1 MTTVGG
7 DQFLQYTLMSKNV
20 LSLEEQEL
28 YELSQLAGVVLDP
41 SVFKII
47 MDLLKMN
54 VAPQA
59 ILQVLRSISGQ
70 RPKKI
75 SSPEVSQRPNP
86 GDADRRG
93 KPRSRVPSNRK
104 PEARRWP
111 QAHNKNKS
119 TEQTYNNTEPVYI
132 RGVHNQCTT
141 SVQNQLHNNVTLLWG
156 EGKDDNSSV
165 WDI

>member
-1 MTTVGG
+1 MTTVGS
-7 DQFLQYTLMSKNV
+7 DQFLQFTLMSKNV

-86 GDADRRG
+86 GDERRG
-93 KPRSRVPSNRK
+93 KPRSRVPSNKK
-104 PEARRWP
+104 PEARQWP
-111 QAHNKNKS
+111 QAHSDNKS
-119 TEQTYNNTEPVYI
+119 TEQTYSNTRQCRERVYI
-132 RGVHNQCTT
+132 
-141 SVQNQLHNNVTLLWG
+141 TLLRKG
-156 EGKDDNSSV
+156 G
-165 WDI
+165 

>member
-1 MTTVGG
+1 
-7 DQFLQYTLMSKNV
+7 
-20 LSLEEQEL
+20 
-28 YELSQLAGVVLDP
+28 
-41 SVFKII
+41 

-86 GDADRRG
+86 GDERRG
-93 KPRSRVPSNRK
+93 KPRSRVPSNKK

-111 QAHNKNKS
+111 QAHSDNKS
-119 TEQTYNNTEPVYI
+119 TEQTYSNTRQCREQVYI
-132 RGVHNQCTT
+132 A
-141 SVQNQLHNNVTLLWG
+141 LLRKG
-156 EGKDDNSSV
+156 G
-165 WDI
+165 

>member
-1 MTTVGG
+1 
-7 DQFLQYTLMSKNV
+7 MSSFVVKWDILNNFKIIRAQLIV
-20 LSLEEQEL
+20 PYFFFYCGILISCRVLVCTDILCSLSLR
-28 YELSQLAGVVLDP
+28 
-41 SVFKII
+41 II

-86 GDADRRG
+86 GDERRG
-93 KPRSRVPSNRK
+93 KPRSRVPSNKK

-111 QAHNKNKS
+111 QAHSDNKS
-119 TEQTYNNTEPVYI
+119 TEQTYSNTRQCREQVYI
-132 RGVHNQCTT
+132 A
-141 SVQNQLHNNVTLLWG
+141 LLKKG
-156 EGKDDNSSV
+156 G
-165 WDI
+165 

>member
-1 MTTVGG
+1 
-7 DQFLQYTLMSKNV
+7 
-20 LSLEEQEL
+20 
-28 YELSQLAGVVLDP
+28 
-41 SVFKII
+41 

-86 GDADRRG
+86 GDERRG
-93 KPRSRVPSNRK
+93 KPRSRVPSNKK

-111 QAHNKNKS
+111 QAHSDNKS
-119 TEQTYNNTEPVYI
+119 TEQTYSNTRQCREQVYI
-132 RGVHNQCTT
+132 
-141 SVQNQLHNNVTLLWG
+141 TLLRRITLLVWKIHHNIWQCASVSEWLTG
-156 EGKDDNSSV
+156 RFIYIIYSSF
-165 WDI
+165 ISFMLF

>member
-1 MTTVGG
+1 MTTVGS
-7 DQFLQYTLMSKNV
+7 DQFLQFTLMSKNV

-86 GDADRRG
+86 GDERRG
-93 KPRSRVPSNRK
+93 KPRSRVPSNQR
-104 PEARRWP
+104 PGGDHRPTVITSLQNRPTVIHASVE
-111 QAHNKNKS
+111 NK
-119 TEQTYNNTEPVYI
+119 
-132 RGVHNQCTT
+132 CT
-141 SVQNQLHNNVTLLWG
+141 
-156 EGKDDNSSV
+156 
-165 WDI
+165 

>member
-1 MTTVGG
+1 MTTVGS
-7 DQFLQYTLMSKNV
+7 DQFLQFTLMSKNV

-86 GDADRRG
+86 GDERRG
-93 KPRSRVPSNRK
+93 KPRSRVPSNKK

-111 QAHNKNKS
+111 QAHSDNKS
-119 TEQTYNNTEPVYI
+119 TEQTYSNTRQCREQVYI
-132 RGVHNQCTT
+132 A
-141 SVQNQLHNNVTLLWG
+141 LLRKG
-156 EGKDDNSSV
+156 G
-165 WDI
+165 

>member
-1 MTTVGG
+1 MTTVGS
-7 DQFLQYTLMSKNV
+7 DQFLQFTLMSKNV

-86 GDADRRG
+86 GDERRG
-93 KPRSRVPSNRK
+93 KPRSRVPSNKK

-111 QAHNKNKS
+111 QAHSDNKS
-119 TEQTYNNTEPVYI
+119 TEQTYSNTRQCRERVYI
-132 RGVHNQCTT
+132 
-141 SVQNQLHNNVTLLWG
+141 TLLRRITLL
-156 EGKDDNSSV
+156 V
-165 WDI
+165 WKNHHNM

>member
-1 MTTVGG
+1 MTTVGS
-7 DQFLQYTLMSKNV
+7 DQFLQFTLMSKNV

-86 GDADRRG
+86 GDERRG
-93 KPRSRVPSNRK
+93 KPRSRVPSNKK

-111 QAHNKNKS
+111 QGHSDNKS
-119 TEQTYNNTEPVYI
+119 TEQTYSNTRQCREQVYI
-132 RGVHNQCTT
+132 
-141 SVQNQLHNNVTLLWG
+141 TLLRRITLL
-156 EGKDDNSSV
+156 V
-165 WDI
+165 WKTHHNM

>member
-1 MTTVGG
+1 
-7 DQFLQYTLMSKNV
+7 MSSFVVKWDILNNFKIIRAQEIV
-20 LSLEEQEL
+20 PYFFFYCGILISSRVLVCTDILCSLSLR
-28 YELSQLAGVVLDP
+28 
-41 SVFKII
+41 II

-86 GDADRRG
+86 GDERRG
-93 KPRSRVPSNRK
+93 KPRSRVPSNKK

-111 QAHNKNKS
+111 QAHSDNKS
-119 TEQTYNNTEPVYI
+119 TEQTYSNTRQCRERVYI
-132 RGVHNQCTT
+132 
-141 SVQNQLHNNVTLLWG
+141 TLLRKG
-156 EGKDDNSSV
+156 G
-165 WDI
+165 